1 MTPVICAAEA
11 WRTLAGQFIAL
22 WTSAGQVYALFD
34 TGLFCTAL
42 VDGAYPALSPLHP
55 GADWFERL
63 ARDLNGHHAAGG
75 NPTRTA
81 IEHFRNS
88 DGSAPWP
95 EFDSPPGEGVH
106 QIAVGPVHA
115 AIIEPGHFRF
125 TVNGEQVLRLQTRLG
140 YSHKGT
146 LALMRGKSPR
156 RAARFA
162 ARISGDA
169 TVAHGI
175 AFARAAEAALT
186 LEVPPRAVYL
196 RAVMAEIERVAN
208 HAGDIGAIAGD
219 AGFAFLDARLAW
231 HRECFCAAAQAA
243 FGHRLMM
250 DNVIPG
256 GVAGDIKTA
265 GADAISR
272 ALDALETELP
282 SLTRIFEDY
291 ASLQDRLVGTG
302 TIPAALAE
310 QYAAGGFVGRAS
322 GRGTDARRSPGYPP
336 YDQLDL
342 AVPVEADG
350 DVGARI
356 RIRIAEL
363 TESIRLLRK
372 CLAEMPDGQIAAAPP
387 AGSGMGCAVAESFRG
402 PVWYWLTLDAGMITD
417 IFIADASVLH
427 WPLLEHAATTGIV
440 ADFPLI
446 NKSINASYS
455 GVDL

>member
-1 MTPVICAAEA
+1 MTPVKCSESE
-11 WRTLAGQFIAL
+11 WRNLSGEFVAL
-22 WTSAGQVYALFD
+22 WTSAGQAYALFD
-34 TGLFCTAL
+34 KGLFSTAVL
-42 VDGAYPALSPLHP
+42 DGGYPALSPRYP

-63 ARDLNGHHAAGG
+63 ARDLNGHTAHGLSPA
-75 NPTRTA
+75 RTA
-81 IEHFRNS
+81 IEHFRAP

-95 EFDSPPGEGVH
+95 EFSVPPGEEVH
-106 QIAVGPVHA
+106 QIAVGPIHA
-115 AIIEPGHFRF
+115 GIIEPGHFRF
-125 TVNGEQVLRLQTRLG
+125 SVHGERVLSLQARLG

-156 RAARFA
+156 LAARFA

-175 AFARAAEAALT
+175 AFARAAEAALE
-186 LEVPPRAVYL
+186 LPVPPRAAYL
-196 RAVMAEIERVAN
+196 RAVMAEIERIAN

-219 AGFAFLDARLAW
+219 AGFAFLDARMAR
-231 HRECFCAAAQAA
+231 HRENFCNAAYAA

-265 GADAISR
+265 GADEILR

-282 SLTRIFEDY
+282 ALTRIFEDY

-302 TIPAALAE
+302 IIPHALAE

-322 GRGTDARRSPGYPP
+322 GRANDARKSPGYAP
-336 YDQLDL
+336 YDALEV
-342 AVPVEADG
+342 AVPIETDG
-350 DVGARI
+350 DVAARI
-356 RIRIAEL
+356 RIRLAEL
-363 TESIRLLRK
+363 IESNRLIRQS
-372 CLAEMPDGQIAAAPP
+372 LAQMPEGQIAAAPP
-387 AGSGMGCAVAESFRG
+387 SGSGMGLGVAESFRG
-402 PVWYWLTLDAGMITD
+402 PVWHWLTLEAGMITD
-417 IFIADASVLH
+417 IFIADASTLH
-427 WPLLEHAATTGIV
+427 WPLLEHAAATGIV
-440 ADFPLI
+440 ADFPLV

>member
-1 MTPVICAAEA
+1 M
-11 WRTLAGQFIAL
+11 
-22 WTSAGQVYALFD
+22 
-34 TGLFCTAL
+34 
-42 VDGAYPALSPLHP
+42 
-55 GADWFERL
+55 
-63 ARDLNGHHAAGG
+63 
-75 NPTRTA
+75 
-81 IEHFRNS
+81 
-88 DGSAPWP
+88 
-95 EFDSPPGEGVH
+95 
-106 QIAVGPVHA
+106 AVGPVHA
-115 AIIEPGHFRF
+115 GIIEPGHFRF
-125 TVNGEQVLRLQTRLG
+125 SLRGEQVLKLETRLG

-156 RAARFA
+156 LAARFA

-169 TVAHGI
+169 TVAHGL
-175 AFARAAEAALT
+175 AFAHAAEAALG
-186 LEVPPRAVYL
+186 LQVPPRAQFL
-196 RAVMAEIERVAN
+196 RAVMAEIERIAN

-250 DNVIPG
+250 DHVIPG

-282 SLTRIFEDY
+282 SLTRVFEDY

-302 TIPAALAE
+302 TISAALAE

-322 GRGTDARRSPGYPP
+322 GRDTDARRNPGYPP

-342 AVPVEADG
+342 AVPVETDG

-372 CLAEMPDGQIAAAPP
+372 CLAELPDGQIAAAPP

-402 PVWYWLTLDAGMITD
+402 PVWHWLTLDAGMITD
-417 IFIADASVLH
+417 IFIADASALH
-427 WPLLEHAATTGIV
+427 WPLLEHAAVTGIV